1 MNLSQQIAKVFG
13 QVRQK
18 NPLVQHLTNVVTIND
33 CANAVLAIGATPIM
47 TSSEQ
52 ETADLARQA
61 KAVLLNIG
69 TPDEFSEAAMLAAGR
84 AANASGIPVV
94 LDPVGVGATPF
105 RHELV
110 STILRELQ
118 IAIIRGNLA
127 ELQCI
132 AGDHDAAATRG
143 VDSVAVEGD
152 SNAEVARRVARR
164 YRCIA
169 AITGAVDC
177 ISDGV
182 SLVAMRNGHI
192 LMRQVTGTGCM
203 TSSLCAACIGA
214 APEQPLLAA
223 CAGVA
228 AMSVAGE
235 IAYTDLREGEGT
247 GSYRRRII
255 DTLSTLTPKR
265 LESQLR
271 LDQATDKSLRN

>member
-203 TSSLCAACIGA
+203 TSSLCATCIGA
-214 APEQPLLAA
+214 APEQPLLTA

-235 IAYTDLREGEGT
+235 IAYADLREGEGT

-271 LDQATDKSLRN
+271 LDQATDKSIRN

>member
-1 MNLSQQIAKVFG
+1 MNLFQQIAKVFG

-105 RHELV
+105 RHERV
-110 STILRELQ
+110 CTILRELQ

-203 TSSLCAACIGA
+203 TSSLCATCIGA

-235 IAYTDLREGEGT
+235 IAYADLREGEGT

-271 LDQATDKSLRN
+271 LDQATDKSLCN

>member
-1 MNLSQQIAKVFG
+1 MSLSQQIAAHFG
-13 QVRQK
+13 MVRQK
-18 NPLVQHLTNVVTIND
+18 CPLVLHLTNVVTIND
-33 CANAVLAIGATPIM
+33 CAHAVLAVGATPNM
-47 TSSEQ
+47 TSCVREA
-52 ETADLARQA
+52 ADMARQA
-61 KAVLLNIG
+61 KAVVLNIG

-84 AANASGIPVV
+84 AANACGIPVV

-118 IAIIRGNLA
+118 VAIIRGNLA

-132 AGDHDAAATRG
+132 AGERDAAATRG
-143 VDSVAVEGD
+143 VDSIAVEGD
-152 SNAEVARRVARR
+152 SNAAIARRVARR

-177 ISDGV
+177 ISDGE

-203 TSSLCAACIGA
+203 SSSLCAACIGA

-228 AMSVAGE
+228 AMGIAGE
-235 IAYTDLREGEGT
+235 IAYADLRDGEGT

-271 LDQATDKSLRN
+271 LD